1 MKELYRYGLILFLI
15 CVVSAGALAF
25 INKIT
30 KPIIEAQAQEN
41 LKSSLKEIIPEAVN
55 FKTMGAGS
63 ATIYY
68 KAYGRNNEFL
78 GAAFVAQA
86 KGYSSAIETLAGIRR
101 DGTIIAIKILSQNET
116 PGLGSR
122 IAQESFTAQFADKNA
137 TALLGVEAITGATIS
152 SNAVIQAVKQKSQE
166 ILVLLNADEK

>member
-15 CVVSAGALAF
+15 CVVSAGALAL

-30 KPIIEAQAQEN
+30 KPIIEAQAEEN
-41 LKSSLKEIIPEAVN
+41 LKNSLKEIIPEAVN
-55 FKTMGAGS
+55 FKTAGGGS
-63 ATIYY
+63 DTTYY
-68 KAYGRNNEFL
+68 KAYGRNNELL
-78 GAAFVAQA
+78 GVVLVAQA

-101 DGTIIAIKILSQNET
+101 DGSIIAVRILSQNET

-137 TALLGVEAITGATIS
+137 TALEGVEAITGATIS
-152 SNAVIQAVKQKSQE
+152 SGAVIKAIKQKSQE
-166 ILVLLNADEK
+166 VLTLLNADEK